1 MFIQTST
8 VLDVIVPFGRRKQKQ
23 LYCMRKDCSAYVEV
37 IFSIVVVRYGLSDWK
52 KHGKGQLVSNM
63 INDRLYLAV
72 WICNVAVFA
81 CELQTCHHL
90 LVKRG
95 LLVLRP

>member
-1 MFIQTST
+1 
-8 VLDVIVPFGRRKQKQ
+8 
-23 LYCMRKDCSAYVEV
+23 MRKDYGAYVKA
-37 IFSIVVVRYGLSDWK
+37 IFSIVVVHHGLSDRQK
-52 KHGKGQLVSNM
+52 YVKGQLVSNM
-63 INDRLYLAV
+63 MDDRLYLVV

-81 CELQTCHHL
+81 GELQTCHHL